1 MKSLLLR
8 SFYAL
13 TFVIG
18 LTTVLPTATFAQ
30 FTKVVTLV
38 KGTVINE
45 ATGKPISVKVSVR
58 SVGDTATE
66 VTAGRTN
73 SETGS
78 YLVVLKPGKKYWFHI
93 ESNEII
99 TKDSLV
105 ETPQSEKYMQLVQ
118 DFTVTPLRTEQMG
131 AVGTTI
137 EVDAY
142 KTKETEQN

>member
-1 MKSLLLR
+1 MKSILL
-8 SFYAL
+8 SFAIAL
-13 TFVIG
+13 TFVVG
-18 LTTVLPTATFAQ
+18 LATDSQAQ
-30 FTKVVTLV
+30 FSKAVTVV

-45 ATGKPISVKVSVR
+45 ATGKPITVKVSVR

-105 ETPQSEKYMQLVQ
+105 ETPESDKYSQLVQ

-131 AVGTTI
+131 AIGTGI
-137 EVDAY
+137 ETAIL
-142 KTKETEQN
+142 KSKETERN

>member
-1 MKSLLLR
+1 MKSILL
-8 SFYAL
+8 SIATAF
-13 TFVIG
+13 TFLVG
-18 LTTVLPTATFAQ
+18 LSTDSQAQ
-30 FTKVVTLV
+30 FSKAVTVV

-93 ESNEII
+93 ESSDII
-99 TKDSLV
+99 TKDTLV
-105 ETPQSEKYMQLVQ
+105 ETPESEKYSQLVH
-118 DFTVTPLRTEQMG
+118 DFTVTPLRSDAMG
-131 AVGTTI
+131 AIGTEI
-137 EVDAY
+137 ETSLI
-142 KTKETEQN
+142 KKEESEQN

>member
-1 MKSLLLR
+1 MKSILL
-8 SFYAL
+8 SAFFAL
-13 TFVIG
+13 SIIFG
-18 LTTVLPTATFAQ
+18 ATTESFAQ
-30 FTKVVTLV
+30 FSKVVTVV

-58 SVGDTATE
+58 SVGDTASE

-93 ESNEII
+93 ESPEII

-105 ETPQSEKYMQLVQ
+105 ETPNSDKYTQLVQ

-131 AVGTTI
+131 SLGTAI
-137 EVDAY
+137 EADLY
-142 KTKETEQN
+142 KKQESEQN